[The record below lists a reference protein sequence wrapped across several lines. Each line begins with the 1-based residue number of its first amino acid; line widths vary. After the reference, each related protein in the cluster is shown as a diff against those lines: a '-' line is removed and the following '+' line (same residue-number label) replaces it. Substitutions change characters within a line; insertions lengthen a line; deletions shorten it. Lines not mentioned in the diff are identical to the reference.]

1 MDIARSGNLTGVDT
15 QTIIDL
21 SIEPTF
27 TLTEPGA
34 GTAYYYGMSLDM
46 SPVSVTAGAGTSQI
60 AALRLIANGDADV
73 GTNMALFVESGSF
86 KLGDTGVVISDDSDG
101 AITFLGAGTGSDENF
116 IINLDDTANTID
128 LSSGTGVNNV
138 RWDTG
143 TGVGQLTLDGSTGG
157 CIVLRDTDDAGWTEI
172 DALDGVLT
180 ASIDADGLCD

>member
-1 MDIARSGNLTGVDT
+1 
-15 QTIIDL
+15 
-21 SIEPTF
+21 
-27 TLTEPGA
+27 
-34 GTAYYYGMSLDM
+34 
-46 SPVSVTAGAGTSQI
+46 
-60 AALRLIANGDADV
+60 
-73 GTNMALFVESGSF
+73 
-86 KLGDTGVVISDDSDG
+86 
-101 AITFLGAGTGSDENF
+101 
-116 IINLDDTANTID
+116 